1 MFINS
6 QKRYYW
12 QILLL
17 EISVIIILEESLLRD
32 SNVKTFLLLSQVA
45 DELVREFSDPE
56 KHMSPTDQVC
66 SVVCFFDVN

>member
-1 MFINS
+1 
-6 QKRYYW
+6 
-12 QILLL
+12 
-17 EISVIIILEESLLRD
+17 VIIILEESLLRD